1 MARDNWHFDGYITSD
16 CDADAGVFGSHHYT
30 ATAEETVRDVLQ
42 AGVDVDCGTFVQS
55 TAASALNQS
64 LINETLIETRIANLF
79 RVRFRLGHFDPPG
92 ESETNARRP
101 FVCARTSLVSKQNK
115 SSFAK
120 TGSGQPSV
128 KTQDVVCSGPL
139 DQIPRSVVAND
150 YATQLSLDGAAQSS
164 VLLKN
169 SNQTLPW
176 DRDKVGTV
184 AVIGANSETAKLV
197 SRCGL
202 LMETDRLSRQ
212 ARDSHNQDEG
222 NLSGC
227 LKPPCFS
234 QARQFVT
241 QPPMLATTV
250 LTTLSSTP
258 NFRASRRR
266 WPQTA
271 KSKLLLPRGSPAP
284 ALRIRGGLTRCVRK
298 RRFCANLTFKK
309 SEYLPKQA
317 RDNHR
322 THV

>member
-1 MARDNWHFDGYITSD
+1 VARDNWHFDGYITSD

-92 ESETNARRP
+92 ESETNARLP
-101 FVCARTSLVSKQNK
+101 FMCARTFLVSKHNK
-115 SSFAK
+115 SSFTE
-120 TGSGQPSV
+120 TGSGQRSKP
-128 KTQDVVCSGPL
+128 KTLFSGPL

-150 YATQLSLDGAAQSS
+150 YATRLSLDGAAQSS

-227 LKPPCFS
+227 
-234 QARQFVT
+234 
-241 QPPMLATTV
+241 
-250 LTTLSSTP
+250 
-258 NFRASRRR
+258 
-266 WPQTA
+266 
-271 KSKLLLPRGSPAP
+271 
-284 ALRIRGGLTRCVRK
+284 
-298 RRFCANLTFKK
+298 
-309 SEYLPKQA
+309 
-317 RDNHR
+317 
-322 THV
+322 